1 MKGMKKNMDSSNFKK
16 TVVSKIRIRE
26 AIKSKFDHKQREHTQ
41 NLNKKY
47 LTWTKLEAVSLL
59 FSMLGLALALF
70 DYERSL
76 YSGSF

>member
-26 AIKSKFDHKQREHTQ
+26 AIKSKFDQKQREHTQ
-41 NLNKKY
+41 NLNEKY

>member
-26 AIKSKFDHKQREHTQ
+26 AIKSKFDQKQREHTQ